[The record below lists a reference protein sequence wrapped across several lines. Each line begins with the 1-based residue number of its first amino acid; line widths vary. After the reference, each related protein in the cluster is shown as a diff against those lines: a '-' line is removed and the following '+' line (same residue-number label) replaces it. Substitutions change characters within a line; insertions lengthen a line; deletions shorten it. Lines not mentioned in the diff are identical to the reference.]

1 MANRL
6 IRKMGHLA
14 LFEEEEEEGGGD
26 VYLGES
32 EKNSL
37 NVGAYFR
44 THGQS

>member
-6 IRKMGHLA
+6 NRKMGRLA
-14 LFEEEEEEGGGD
+14 LFEEEEEEGGD
-26 VYLGES
+26 VRLGES